1 MTDKVDH
8 YIKEKK
14 MFTHKDRLLLAI
26 SGGADSTC
34 LFYILKKLDYSM
46 ELAHCNFQLRGKESL
61 RDEEFVKSIAKK
73 YNIKLHLK
81 RFNTHEYIKK
91 HAVSMQ
97 MAARNLR
104 YNYFNKLLKEFS
116 FNKIVIAH
124 HEDDRIETFFI
135 NLLRGTGIKGLT
147 SMKPKTGNIVRPLLN
162 FSRQNIESYLKEIN
176 AVYCKDISNQDVK
189 YLRNKVRHNLIP
201 ILKDINPEFNRIMI
215 KNISNLE
222 ANNVI
227 ISENILHLK
236 QKLIFKD
243 QDLYKVDIRKLLKL
257 KNSKILAYEIFSEF
271 GFSQIDKIINACKSQ
286 SGKIFYSKNYQLIID
301 RANIIIAKR
310 ENLNTER
317 DILITE
323 RKIDNPISLSLK
335 FMKKP
340 KKFSSNCANLDFDK
354 LSFPLKLRKW
364 KKGDKFKPLGMNNF
378 KKLSDFFIDEKY
390 SVLDKQRQWI
400 LCSGKD
406 IVWIVGN
413 RIDERYKVENYTKK
427 VYIAEINS

>member
-1 MTDKVDH
+1 
-8 YIKEKK
+8 
-14 MFTHKDRLLLAI
+14 MFTHKDKLLLAI

-81 RFNTHEYIKK
+81 RFNTDEYIKK

-104 YNYFNKLLKEFS
+104 YNYFDKLLKEYS

-201 ILKDINPEFNRIMI
+201 VLKDINPDFN
-215 KNISNLE
+215 
-222 ANNVI
+222 
-227 ISENILHLK
+227 
-236 QKLIFKD
+236 
-243 QDLYKVDIRKLLKL
+243 
-257 KNSKILAYEIFSEF
+257 
-271 GFSQIDKIINACKSQ
+271 
-286 SGKIFYSKNYQLIID
+286 KNYD
-301 RANIIIAKR
+301 
-310 ENLNTER
+310 
-317 DILITE
+317 
-323 RKIDNPISLSLK
+323 
-335 FMKKP
+335 KKY
-340 KKFSSNCANLDFDK
+340 
-354 LSFPLKLRKW
+354 
-364 KKGDKFKPLGMNNF
+364 FK
-378 KKLSDFFIDEKY
+378 S
-390 SVLDKQRQWI
+390 
-400 LCSGKD
+400 
-406 IVWIVGN
+406 
-413 RIDERYKVENYTKK
+413 
-427 VYIAEINS
+427 